1 MSNERKGGTTFKG
14 NPLTLVGNE
23 IKVGQKAPEFKAVA
37 GDLSEVNLA
46 KSAGKTR
53 LIVAVPSN
61 AFSRRITRLIVAVPS
76 LDTPVCDAETR
87 KFNEAVSKVSGV
99 QTYVISM
106 DLPFAQGRFCQTAGI
121 KNLQPLSDHRD
132 ASFGVAYGTLIKEL
146 RLLSR
151 AVFVVNAQDV
161 VTYVEY
167 VPEMTNHPNYDAAL
181 AALRQ
186 PAGV

>member
-46 KSAGKTR
+46 KSAGK
-53 LIVAVPSN
+53 
-61 AFSRRITRLIVAVPS
+61 TRLIVAVPS

-121 KNLQPLSDHRD
+121 KNLQPLSNHRD